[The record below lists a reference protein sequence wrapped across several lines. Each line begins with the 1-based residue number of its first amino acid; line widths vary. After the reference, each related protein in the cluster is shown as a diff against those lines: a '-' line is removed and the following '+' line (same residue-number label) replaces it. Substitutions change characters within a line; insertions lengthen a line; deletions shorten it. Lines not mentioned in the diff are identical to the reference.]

1 MHFSAIIAAALTGL
15 AVASPTHHFNNKS
28 MAHIAYTYPNGTFT
42 KPIDIKVNNGVQ
54 KLPSSGIVT
63 DVFVSPP
70 FDGRHYVL
78 TSCSFRA
85 PTNKSLGAV
94 SIRKPTTVPV
104 HPPAAVGYVTCKS
117 N

>member
-15 AVASPTHHFNNKS
+15 AVASPAHHFHDNQT
-28 MAHIAYTYPNGTFT
+28 AQIAYTYSNGTYT
-42 KPIDIKVNNGVQ
+42 KPINVKVNSGTQ
-54 KLPSSGIVT
+54 KLPSTGIVT
-63 DVFVSPP
+63 DVFVAPP

-78 TSCSFRA
+78 TSCSFQA

-94 SIRKPTTVPV
+94 SVRKPTTVPV